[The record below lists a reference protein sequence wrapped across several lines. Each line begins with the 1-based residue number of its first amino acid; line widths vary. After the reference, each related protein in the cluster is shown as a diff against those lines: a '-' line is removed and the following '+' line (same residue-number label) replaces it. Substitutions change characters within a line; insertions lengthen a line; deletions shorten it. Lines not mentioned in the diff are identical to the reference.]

1 MATKKKEE
9 KKEEIKEELNEK
21 NSLGSLIELIII
33 ILAFIIVL
41 IFFKGTVIWNI
52 ATLLLILSILI
63 FVHELGHFI
72 MAKLFGVHVYE
83 FAIGMGPL
91 VYSFRR
97 KNDPTLYSLRALPIG
112 GFNSIAGES
121 YEDDDKLPKDK
132 MMCNKPKWQR
142 LLILVAGVTM
152 NFITAFILL
161 FFIALVNGSSE
172 QKSIIGTIE
181 NNSPAAQAGLV
192 VGDEILEMN
201 GHKVDSWF
209 ELTVAGLLKYDSDTY
224 KYVIKHQDGSIQTY
238 EIKPVLTVQDKNGHS
253 WDVTEENTVEKIV
266 KDNKERIRRN

>member
-33 ILAFIIVL
+33 ILSFIIVL

-121 YEDDDKLPKDK
+121 YEDDDKLP
-132 MMCNKPKWQR
+132 NS
-142 LLILVAGVTM
+142 
-152 NFITAFILL
+152 F
-161 FFIALVNGSSE
+161 
-172 QKSIIGTIE
+172 SII
-181 NNSPAAQAGLV
+181 
-192 VGDEILEMN
+192 
-201 GHKVDSWF
+201 
-209 ELTVAGLLKYDSDTY
+209 
-224 KYVIKHQDGSIQTY
+224 
-238 EIKPVLTVQDKNGHS
+238 
-253 WDVTEENTVEKIV
+253 
-266 KDNKERIRRN
+266 